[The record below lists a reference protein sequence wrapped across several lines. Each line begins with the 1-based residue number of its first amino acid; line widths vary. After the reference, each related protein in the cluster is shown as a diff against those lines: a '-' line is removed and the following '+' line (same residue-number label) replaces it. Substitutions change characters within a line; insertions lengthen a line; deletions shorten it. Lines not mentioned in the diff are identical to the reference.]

1 MKLSK
6 NFSLDEVTRSSTA
19 DKLGINN
26 VPYDEDHY
34 TNLQVVVDEIAQP
47 LRDHFGKPVRINSGY
62 RSLALNDAI
71 GGSTKSQHSKGEA
84 LDLEIDGVSNLEV
97 ADWITDN
104 CEYDQVILEF
114 FNPADGPNSGWVHV
128 SCKADLSQNRKRNL
142 IALKDGKKTVYQ
154 VTSEFIEGN

>member
-6 NFSLDEVTRSSTA
+6 NFSLDEVIRSATA
-19 DKLGINN
+19 TKLGIDNT
-26 VPYDEDHY
+26 PEQEHLD
-34 TNLQVVVDEIAQP
+34 NLQVVIDEIAQP

-62 RSLALNDAI
+62 RSPALNEAI

-104 CEYDQVILEF
+104 CDYDQVILEF
-114 FNPADGPNSGWVHV
+114 YNPAEGTNSGWVHV
-128 SCKADLSQNRKRNL
+128 SCKANLSQNRERNL
-142 IALKDGKKTVYQ
+142 IALKDGNKTIY
-154 VTSEFIEGN
+154 TITEEFIVD